1 MRIAY
6 FDCFCGAAG
15 DMILAAMLDAGLPA
29 ELLRSLPNR
38 LGLVGVQVDAE
49 KISKQ
54 GFSATQ
60 LTIHCDHASQPGRH
74 LADIRRLIVDSS
86 LSDRVKDS
94 ALRIFGR
101 LAEAEARA
109 HGTGVEQVHFH
120 EVGAVDAIV
129 DVVGACFGLET
140 LAIGRIVC
148 SPIPAGSG
156 TVQCAHG
163 TLPVPAPATLALLEG
178 VPLAQCDEPGE
189 LTTPTGAAILT
200 TLADEYGAIP
210 PMRVEAAGY
219 GAGSREGRTR
229 PNLHRL
235 ILGKAETPG
244 SVDEVVQLQANLDDA
259 TGQVVAH
266 ATERLLEAGALDVF
280 TTPIGMKKGR
290 PATMVTVL
298 ARPEDADAL
307 EEILFA
313 ETTTF
318 GVRRW
323 IARRAKLERRWQE
336 VSTPWGPVRIKLGL
350 RSGRCIT
357 ATPEYDDCH
366 KLAADRGV
374 PLRVVLERV
383 QQVVEVLRAAT
394 EQQKG

>member
-15 DMILAAMLDAGLPA
+15 DMILAAMLDAGLPV
-29 ELLRSLPNR
+29 ESLRTLPNR
-38 LGLVGVQVDAE
+38 LGLSGVQVAAE
-49 KISKQ
+49 KITKQ

-60 LTIHCDHASQPGRH
+60 FTVHCDAASQPARH
-74 LADIRRLIVDSS
+74 LADIRGLIADAP

-101 LAEAEARA
+101 LAEAEARV

-120 EVGAVDAIV
+120 EVGAADAIV
-129 DVVGACFGLET
+129 DIVGACVGLET
-140 LAIGRIVC
+140 LAIDRVIC
-148 SPIPAGSG
+148 SPIPPGSG
-156 TVQCAHG
+156 VVESAHG
-163 TLPVPAPATLALLEG
+163 ILPVPAPATVALLEG
-178 VPLAQCDEPGE
+178 VPLAPCDEPGE
-189 LTTPTGAAILT
+189 VITPTGAAILT
-200 TLADEYGAIP
+200 TLADAYGPLP

-219 GAGSREGRTR
+219 GAGLREGRTR

-235 ILGKAETPG
+235 ILGTAESPG
-244 SVDEVVQLQANLDDA
+244 SVDEVVQLQANLDDV

-280 TTPIGMKKGR
+280 TSPIGMKKGR
-290 PATMVTVL
+290 PATMITVL
-298 ARPEDADAL
+298 APPEQADAL

-323 IARRAKLERRWQE
+323 TARRAKLERCWQE
-336 VSTPWGPVRIKLGL
+336 ISTPWGPVRIKLGF

-366 KLAADRGV
+366 ELAADRNV
-374 PLRVVLERV
+374 PLRVVLERAR
-383 QQVVEVLRAAT
+383 EAA
-394 EQQKG
+394 EAVRIAAGHQSG